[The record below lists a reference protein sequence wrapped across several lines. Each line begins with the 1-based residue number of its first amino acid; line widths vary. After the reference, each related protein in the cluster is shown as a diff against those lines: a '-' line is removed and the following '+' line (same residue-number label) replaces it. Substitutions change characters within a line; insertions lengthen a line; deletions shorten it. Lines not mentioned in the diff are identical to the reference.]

1 MACLELT
8 TTHLPPPYSQPEPT
22 TILPPLL
29 YFVLLSSS
37 DEVVFFPSSSSIT
50 LTFTLRSHSFTL
62 ISTHSFTHSFIV
74 PLFESLPLLRI
85 DKTKEKAKRKQM
97 STADAPTLQNR
108 RLRLRNAR
116 TNPSTL
122 PLSSSCCMHKGVV
135 TSPIRKSSFPEDNGW
150 ETEDQGG
157 DGEEEEGGSSNDN
170 SDEADRKRR
179 NRVSSSSLLSDGSTL
194 IGGEMDD
201 GADHGGDEDEVED
214 TTGGSGRRGSN
225 GRPPSSLPPPV
236 GPIRAM
242 TSPIPV
248 RPMSMISTPSPLNYA
263 SPTAYHRRNRSNGG
277 VGSGDSPGSSARYID
292 YLERQ
297 ITDTVSQLQSYT
309 SPSEGTSHA
318 VKMRK
323 LAAETRLL
331 RGELTD
337 WENKFS
343 ARVKE
348 EVNARAAIDKSLRT
362 RIKSLEIK
370 LEEAE
375 YRYRTAEVDLEEAR
389 AMISDLKGVEE
400 ENRALEF
407 RIEALSE
414 LLADST
420 RLAQSVG
427 VGGSGCS
434 SVASSRPGSV
444 VFPKRSSSL
453 VSSSAPS
460 PATSPRAQLRCAAA
474 ITTTSGKNTP
484 VESRS
489 RRVSREG
496 STCALEDYGIT
507 DPIEAVLCSIS
518 QLAATEEEGIEGELG
533 CSEEYET
540 ELNPSTALIRTSPH
554 PPPAIL
560 RNRRMRRFPSGS
572 SAPKTLI
579 LPSAAAVT
587 ATTTISPTLPA
598 ISDPTSVIFA
608 PFSRPPSSSSSSS
621 SCCAPPQQVLK
632 AATPQTSLFAE
643 LARAQDSSED
653 SEEEED
659 TERDLDEDDDVAA
672 AASIS
677 EGLTNPTPLV
687 VKTISKVGES
697 FISPQGTFFRAK
709 RKAMDILG
717 GVVGN
722 RVSRPYHHHHPHLL
736 PSPKPPSSLS
746 LSSRRP
752 ARRVLSEKNG
762 KKTLPT
768 TATTCA
774 YCHCHQ
780 QPPSSTAIAASKTVA
795 QARARSG
802 SAPLVLP
809 QPVEEAVEHVWLW
822 VRFVVALVVA
832 LGVAV
837 REGPGVIVAVDG
849 VGSIG
854 GSATGS
860 AGDAG
865 GFDGVGEEERCF
877 AIRKLQQGATASG
890 RGVVESKGR
899 RGRRGLGWGEERVRV
914 WERPGDR

>member
-1 MACLELT
+1 
-8 TTHLPPPYSQPEPT
+8 
-22 TILPPLL
+22 
-29 YFVLLSSS
+29 
-37 DEVVFFPSSSSIT
+37 
-50 LTFTLRSHSFTL
+50 
-62 ISTHSFTHSFIV
+62 
-74 PLFESLPLLRI
+74 
-85 DKTKEKAKRKQM
+85 M
-97 STADAPTLQNR
+97 STTEAPTLQNR

-122 PLSSSCCMHKGVV
+122 PLSSSCYTHKGMVA
-135 TSPIRKSSFPEDNGW
+135 SPISRKSSFPEDNGW

-157 DGEEEEGGSSNDN
+157 DKEEEGSSGGDDDN

-179 NRVSSSSLLSDGSTL
+179 NRVSTSSLLSDGSTL

-201 GADHGGDEDEVED
+201 GDDQEGGEDEVKD
-214 TTGGSGRRGSN
+214 TMGESGRRNSN
-225 GRPPSSLPPPV
+225 GGSPSPLFSLV
-236 GPIRAM
+236 GPVRAM
-242 TSPIPV
+242 TNPIPV
-248 RPMSMISTPSPLNYA
+248 RPMSMISTPSPLSYA
-263 SPTAYHRRNRSNGG
+263 SPTTHRRNRSNGG
-277 VGSGDSPGSSARYID
+277 LGRGDSPGSSARYID

-297 ITDTVSQLQSYT
+297 IADTVSQLQSYT

-323 LAAETRLL
+323 LTAETRLL
-331 RGELTD
+331 RSELTD

-362 RIKSLEIK
+362 KIKSLEAK

-375 YRYRTAEVDLEEAR
+375 YRYKTAEVDLEEAR
-389 AMISDLKGVEE
+389 ATISDLKGVEE

-420 RLAQSVG
+420 RLAQSAS
-427 VGGSGCS
+427 VGGSGS
-434 SVASSRPGSV
+434 SSAASSRPGSV

-453 VSSSAPS
+453 ESSSSAPS
-460 PATSPRAQLRCAAA
+460 PTTSLRTQLRYAAVV
-474 ITTTSGKNTP
+474 TTTGGKNTP
-484 VESRS
+484 VEGRS

-507 DPIEAVLCSIS
+507 DPIEAVLCSMS
-518 QLAATEEEGIEGELG
+518 QLAETEEEGVEGEFRYP
-533 CSEEYET
+533 EEYEA
-540 ELNPSTALIRTSPH
+540 ELNPNTALIQTSPH

-572 SAPKTLI
+572 SAPKILI
-579 LPSAAAVT
+579 LPSAAVVT
-587 ATTTISPTLPA
+587 ATTTTTTTITSPTFPA
-598 ISDPTSVIFA
+598 TSDTTSGIFA

-621 SCCAPPQQVLK
+621 SCCAPPPQLLK
-632 AATPQTSLFAE
+632 AATPQNSLFAE

-653 SEEEED
+653 SEEEEEED
-659 TERDLDEDDDVAA
+659 TEAELDEDNNVAA

-722 RVSRPYHHHHPHLL
+722 RVSRPYHHHHLL
-736 PSPKPPSSLS
+736 PSSKPPSSLS
-746 LSSRRP
+746 LSPRRP
-752 ARRVLSEKNG
+752 TRKVLNEKNQRN
-762 KKTLPT
+762 KSPPT

-780 QPPSSTAIAASKTVA
+780 QPPSSTAITAPPKAVA
-795 QARARSG
+795 QTRPRST

-854 GSATGS
+854 GSAAS
-860 AGDAG
+860 SISSNSVGDAG

-877 AIRKLQQGATASG
+877 AIRKLQQQGAAASG
-890 RGVVESKGR
+890 RGVVESRGR
-899 RGRRGLGWGEERVRV
+899 RGRRGLGWGEDRVRV